1 MNGKLYTDEFKIE
14 VAKQITEQGHKVN
27 YVASR
32 LNVNPSSIYNWI
44 KKCKISLFINRL
56 KNGAAVPLYW
66 ILLSENGFLIT
77 VNY

>member
-27 YVASR
+27 DVASR

-44 KKCKISLFINRL
+44 KKYKISLFINRL
-56 KNGAAVPLYW
+56 KNGGGGNRIIAIAL
-66 ILLSENGFLIT
+66 
-77 VNY
+77 